1 MTKMKTLSVV
11 IILSAT
17 VATPVFAQDAGVRES
32 GSRHALESKPN
43 ARGAYNQLN
52 GPSYAGTRTRDH
64 WSPENL
70 GNNERDP
77 SIPGGEDTTRRPA
90 SS

>member
-1 MTKMKTLSVV
+1 MKTLSVV
-11 IILSAT
+11 IILSSA
-17 VATPVFAQDAGVRES
+17 VATPAFAQDTSVHES
-32 GSRHALESKPN
+32 GSRYGLESKFHP
-43 ARGAYNQLN
+43 RGAHNQLN

>member
-1 MTKMKTLSVV
+1 MKTLSVV
-11 IILSAT
+11 IILSSA
-17 VATPVFAQDAGVRES
+17 VATPVFAQGASVHGRY
-32 GSRHALESKPN
+32 GLESKDNP
-43 ARGAYNQLN
+43 RRAYNQLN
-52 GPSYAGTRTRDH
+52 GPSYTGTRTRDH